1 MKASFKYASAC
12 VILVST
18 VLVGL
23 WPFLDDAGRSG
34 TLVAAAMVIP
44 VQSIAFWALIRFRTE
59 LKHFLAVWIG
69 GTLVRMAVI
78 GIGAVIA
85 INSGADFA
93 IPRCRNSGARD
104 LPRGPVDGFSIGGFF
119 FGLLL
124 LEPFYFRIQSSET
137 VRA

>member
-1 MKASFKYASAC
+1 MKASFKYACAC
-12 VILVST
+12 VVLIST

-34 TLVAAAMVIP
+34 TIVAAAVVIP
-44 VQSIAFWALIRFRTE
+44 VQSIAFWALIRFRAE
-59 LKHFLAVWIG
+59 LNHFLAVWIG

-93 IPRCRNSGARD
+93 IPMLLA
-104 LPRGPVDGFSIGGFF
+104 LAGFF

>member
-59 LKHFLAVWIG
+59 RKHFLAVWIG

-93 IPRCRNSGARD
+93 IPMLLA
-104 LPRGPVDGFSIGGFF
+104 LAGFF

>member
-1 MKASFKYASAC
+1 
-12 VILVST
+12 
-18 VLVGL
+18 
-23 WPFLDDAGRSG
+23 
-34 TLVAAAMVIP
+34 
-44 VQSIAFWALIRFRTE
+44 
-59 LKHFLAVWIG
+59 
-69 GTLVRMAVI
+69 MAVI

-93 IPRCRNSGARD
+93 IPMLLA
-104 LPRGPVDGFSIGGFF
+104 LAGFF

>member
-1 MKASFKYASAC
+1 M
-12 VILVST
+12 ILVST
-18 VLVGL
+18 ILVGL

-34 TLVAAAMVIP
+34 TLVAAAL
-44 VQSIAFWALIRFRTE
+44 AFPSKAPLWALIRFRAE
-59 LKHFLAVWIG
+59 VNRFLAVWIG

-85 INSGADFA
+85 TKSSADFA
-93 IPRCRNSGARD
+93 IPMLLA
-104 LPRGPVDGFSIGGFF
+104 LAGFF

-124 LEPFYFRIQSSET
+124 LEPFYFRTQSSET

>member
-1 MKASFKYASAC
+1 M
-12 VILVST
+12 ILVST
-18 VLVGL
+18 ILVGL

-34 TLVAAAMVIP
+34 TLVAAALAVP
-44 VQSIAFWALIRFRTE
+44 VQSTAFWALIRFRAE
-59 LKHFLAVWIG
+59 VNRFLAVWIG

-93 IPRCRNSGARD
+93 IPMLLA
-104 LPRGPVDGFSIGGFF
+104 LAGFF